1 MKEENNGRSANGR
14 DFSSG
19 WNCTPM
25 NQALESNYLA
35 AVAVGDRCSQSRPLP
50 ATTSGYFLSNEQIK
64 IAKWPDFV
72 INGRFRA
79 PRESRKRNQ

>member
-1 MKEENNGRSANGR
+1 MKEENNGRSVNGR

-35 AVAVGDRCSQSRPLP
+35 AVAVGDRLLAIQAAAGDHLRL
-50 ATTSGYFLSNEQIK
+50 LL
-64 IAKWPDFV
+64 V
-72 INGRFRA
+72 
-79 PRESRKRNQ
+79 KRTN